1 MSSILTNNSAM
12 VALQT
17 LKGIN
22 SGLEKTQSMIS
33 TGKEVGNAKDNA
45 AVWAISKVM
54 EADVTGFKAIS
65 DSLALGES
73 TVALARDASETVTD
87 LLKDIKDKIV
97 GSQEEN
103 VDRAKIQTDIEFLT
117 DQIESVVG
125 AAQFNGLNLLSNQE
139 TGGTAIADIAANAGS
154 GNVSVLSS
162 LDRAADGTVT
172 ASDIGVAKQDLG
184 VNDQTFGTGTDI
196 TAATAFTGAG
206 LIADGASGTLTV
218 AGDTATAGRA
228 GNAVLAGDSY
238 QIDAFGSLAA
248 DVQYVARDGDTVNDI
263 AKALGDR
270 MAFQLAEDG
279 VTDMT
284 VSVSGAEVTITN
296 NTGADITSAINAA
309 SGGTAGGGLNLLSQV
324 DVTTEDGAA
333 AALGAIEGMI
343 QNSIDSAAAFGSSQ
357 NRIEIQS
364 NFVGKLVDSMESG
377 IGSLVD
383 ADMEETSARLQAL
396 QVQQQ
401 LGIQALSIA
410 NQQPQSILSLFR

>member
-33 TGKEVGNAKDNA
+33 TGKEVGSAKDNA

-65 DSLALGES
+65 DSLSLGES

-87 LLKDIKDKIV
+87 LLKDIKSKIV

-139 TGGTAIADIAANAGS
+139 TGGTAIADIVDNVGS

-162 LDRAADGTVT
+162 LDRAANGTVT

-184 VNDQTFGTGTDI
+184 VNDQTFGAGTDI
-196 TAATAFTGAG
+196 AAAAFAGAG
-206 LIADGASGTLTV
+206 AIADGASGTLSV
-218 AGDTATAGRA
+218 AGDTATAGRG

-238 QIDAFGSLAA
+238 QIDAFGSLSA

-279 VTDMT
+279 VTDMA
-284 VSVSGAEVTITN
+284 VSVSGADITITN
-296 NTGADITSAINAA
+296 NTGAGLTSAVATNT
-309 SGGTAGGGLNLLSQV
+309 GGTAGGGLNLLSQV

-333 AALGAIEGMI
+333 AALGAIEGLI

-364 NFVGKLVDSMESG
+364 NFVGKLMDSMESG